1 VLGGSAFV
9 DARFLAQALDHPP
22 DTVLEQALTAEA
34 RGQGI
39 FLPPSR
45 VAEANGKGELRLLN
59 FLGVPDFAGMSGPEG
74 NLMYGTIN
82 EAWRFD
88 HYVFR
93 LHSFYI
99 FLQ

>member
-1 VLGGSAFV
+1 MPVFWPRLSITPPIP
-9 DARFLAQALDHPP
+9 FLSRP
-22 DTVLEQALTAEA
+22 
-34 RGQGI
+34 
-39 FLPPSR
+39 LPPKR
-45 VAEANGKGELRLLN
+45 EAKGELRLLN